1 MDYIPTT
8 ELDKKSMLK
17 KIGIKSINE
26 ITRDFVPIYKNRLPL
41 PEALSEQELLDHLTN
56 ISKMNL
62 VKKYFIGAGSY
73 HHYIP
78 SAINHLVKR
87 GEFLT
92 GYTPYQAEMSQGVLQ
107 TVYEYQSYICIL
119 TGMDIANASLY
130 DGPSA
135 LAEAIILSSSYTGR
149 KNIVVED
156 GLHPSYLDVISTY
169 CTATDLRIIRPLNRS
184 ASKRNDRDTNDDGDP
199 NNNNNEMGLR
209 QYISNETACVIVQN
223 PDFYGNV
230 RDLDDLARAAQGS
243 GALFIVCVVEPT
255 SLAIIKPPGEYGAD
269 IVVGEG
275 QSFGIPMSFGG
286 PSLGFMAVK
295 SFLLKKLPGRICG
308 MTTDSRGN
316 RGFVLTL
323 QAREQHIRRE
333 RATSN
338 ITTNVALMALSSTVY
353 LALMGRSG
361 LKNIAQ
367 ISMSRAHLL
376 QTMLVELGFISLNS
390 DCFYNEFT
398 LKVPSSSLPYSSPSP
413 FPSSSSLS
421 STSPTS
427 TGSTI
432 ADATNDRDQKVVKRI
447 ISKLAKNGIAGGLDL
462 GHGKLLIC
470 CTEMNTI
477 RDIENYESIV
487 KSIVKEEVKS
497 VR

>member
-8 ELDKKSMLK
+8 ELDKKYMLK

-26 ITRDFVPIYKNRLPL
+26 ITRDFVPVYNNKLPL
-41 PEALSEQELLDHLTN
+41 PESLSEQELLDHLTN

-62 VKKYFIGAGSY
+62 VMKYFIGAGSY

-92 GYTPYQAEMSQGVLQ
+92 GYTPYQAEMSQGILQ
-107 TVYEYQSYICIL
+107 SIYEYQSYICIL

-169 CTATDLRIIRPLNRS
+169 CRATDLRIIRPLNRLAGKS
-184 ASKRNDRDTNDDGDP
+184 NDN
-199 NNNNNEMGLR
+199 NAIINNNNEKGLR

-230 RDLDDLARAAQGS
+230 RVLDDLARAAQGS

-255 SLAIIKPPGEYGAD
+255 SLAIIKPPGHYGAD

-286 PSLGFMAVK
+286 PSLGFMAAK
-295 SFLLKKLPGRICG
+295 SFLLRKLPGRICG
-308 MTTDSRGN
+308 MTTDSHGN

-338 ITTNVALMALSSTVY
+338 ITTNVALMALSSTIY

-376 QTMLVELGFISLNS
+376 QTMLVELGFISLNT

-398 LKVPSSSLPYSSPSP
+398 LKIPSSLSSSSPSFP
-413 FPSSSSLS
+413 PSSSSCS
-421 STSPTS
+421 ASPTS
-427 TGSTI
+427 STI
-432 ADATNDRDQKVVKRI
+432 ADATSDRDQKVVKRI
-447 ISKLAKNGIAGGLDL
+447 LSKLAKNGIAGGLDL
-462 GHGKLLIC
+462 GHGMLLIC
-470 CTEMNTI
+470 CTEMNTM
-477 RDIENYESIV
+477 RDIESYASIV
-487 KSIVKEEVKS
+487 KDEVKS

>member
-1 MDYIPTT
+1 
-8 ELDKKSMLK
+8 MLK

-26 ITRDFVPIYKNRLPL
+26 ITRGFVPVNNNKLPL
-41 PEALSEQELLDHLTN
+41 PETLSEQELLDHLTN

-107 TVYEYQSYICIL
+107 TIYEYQSYICIL

-135 LAEAIILSSSYTGR
+135 LAEAIMLSSSYTGR

-169 CTATDLRIIRPLNRS
+169 CRATDLRIIRPSNRP
-184 ASKRNDRDTNDDGDP
+184 ASRSNDRDTNDDSA
-199 NNNNNEMGLR
+199 NYNEVGLR
-209 QYISNETACVIVQN
+209 KCLTNETACVIAQN

-230 RDLDDLARAAQGS
+230 RNLDDLARAAHES
-243 GALFIVCVVEPT
+243 EALFIVCVVEPT
-255 SLAIIKPPGEYGAD
+255 SLAIFKPPSQYGAD

-286 PSLGFMAVK
+286 PSLGFMAAK
-295 SFLLKKLPGRICG
+295 SFLLRKLPGRICG

-390 DCFYNEFT
+390 DCFYNEF
-398 LKVPSSSLPYSSPSP
+398 LLRVPSSSRYSSPS
-413 FPSSSSLS
+413 FPISSSASL
-421 STSPTS
+421 TS
-427 TGSTI
+427 TGNTI
-432 ADATNDRDQKVVKRI
+432 PNATSDRDQKLVWGI

-462 GHGKLLIC
+462 GHGMLLIC

-477 RDIENYESIV
+477 KDIENYESIV
-487 KSIVKEEVKS
+487 KSIVKGEVKS